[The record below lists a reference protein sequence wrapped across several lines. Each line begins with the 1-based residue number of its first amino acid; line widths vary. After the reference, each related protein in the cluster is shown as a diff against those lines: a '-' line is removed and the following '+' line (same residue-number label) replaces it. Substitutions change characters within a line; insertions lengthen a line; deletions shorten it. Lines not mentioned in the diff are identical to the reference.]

1 MDCSIPGFPVHHQ
14 LLELTQTHLHRVSD
28 AIQPSHP
35 LLSPS
40 PSAFSLSQHQEL
52 FQWVSSSHQVAKV
65 LEFQL
70 QLSPSNEYS
79 GLISFRMDWFGLLA
93 VQGSLTSLLQHH
105 SSKASILWRSAFLI
119 VQLSPPYMTIGKTVA
134 LTRWTFVSK
143 VMSLLFNM
151 LSVGHSFSSKE
162 QPSFNFVAAVTIYS
176 DFGGPPPQK
185 KIKSVTVSFVS
196 SSICHEVMGRMPWS
210 SFSKCSVLSQ
220 VYYSPFSLSSRGS
233 LVLCFLL

>member
-1 MDCSIPGFPVHHQ
+1 MDCSTLGFPVHHQ
-14 LLELTQTHLHRVSD
+14 FPELVQANVHRVGN

-35 LLSPS
+35 LLFPS
-40 PSAFSLSQHQEL
+40 PSAFNLSQHEAL
-52 FQWVSSSHQVAKV
+52 FQWVSSLHQVAKV
-65 LEFQL
+65 LEIQL

-93 VQGSLTSLLQHH
+93 VQGSLTSLLQLH

-162 QPSFNFVAAVTIYS
+162 QPSFNFMAAVTIHS
-176 DFGGPPPQK
+176 DFWSPPK
-185 KIKSVTVSFVS
+185 
-196 SSICHEVMGRMPWS
+196 
-210 SFSKCSVLSQ
+210 
-220 VYYSPFSLSSRGS
+220 
-233 LVLCFLL
+233 